1 MFLGSTSSRNASGSC
16 RRRQR
21 LRSAMATARLASCWP
36 TMCLSSSEKISR
48 GEKACPIS
56 SSELRDDEFVVGEDA
71 DVGGDVHR
79 LARDRLGVEA
89 LDVDQ
94 GARRSQR
101 IVAARADGD
110 DAAFGLEPVA

>member
-1 MFLGSTSSRNASGSC
+1 MFLGSTSSRSASGSC

-36 TMCLSSSEKISR
+36 TMCLSSSETISR
-48 GEKACPIS
+48 GEKSLPITL
-56 SSELRDDEFVVGEDA
+56 SELLDNEIVVGVDA

-79 LARDRLGVEA
+79 VARDRFGIEA

-94 GARRSQR
+94 RSRRSQR
-101 IVAARADGD
+101 VIA
-110 DAAFGLEPVA
+110 